1 MAPLHTPSLDSSA
14 TQLHVD
20 GVSYAYPDRR
30 VLTNV
35 SLLASAGDRLGLI
48 GENGAGK
55 STLLRLM
62 VGELEPDA
70 GQVRAATAGGAVPRV
85 GLLRQE
91 PPFAPDATVAEAL
104 EVAVTPARQAVDAID
119 AAAVRLAEH
128 PADDRAASAY
138 AAALETAERLG
149 AWEVDARIGAML
161 AGLGLA
167 SIPRDR
173 ATGSLSGG
181 QRARLSLAWL
191 LLSQPDALLL
201 DEPTNHLDDAAA
213 AHLAQ
218 VLRAW
223 NGPVVL
229 ACHDRAFLD
238 EVATAIVDLDPSP
251 LPHTVVSRVPDAGAG
266 TGVGLTRF
274 GGSFS
279 EYLGARALMR
289 ERWERQYRD
298 EQAELARLRAGVRDN
313 HQVGHIDW
321 KPRTEG
327 RAAQKFYSDR
337 NAAVVSRRVNDA
349 RSRLEEL
356 EEAQVRRPPAE
367 LRFAGL
373 AAARRTAPRG
383 GSASRRAS
391 GTALVASA
399 VAVAGRLAP
408 TSLAVAHGAHLL
420 VTGANGSGKSTL
432 VSVLAGTLAPTS
444 GTVSPAPGHRVGLLA
459 QDPRIG
465 DPAGRGPALTAREAY
480 EDHVGASAVPLSAL
494 GLLAGRD
501 ENRPV
506 ATLSVGQQRRLAL
519 ALILA
524 DPPDVLL
531 LDEPTNHLSL
541 ALITALE
548 DSVHDYPGTVVIA
561 SHDRWLRER
570 WPGVRLELAPST
582 PP

>member
-14 TQLHVD
+14 TQLRVD

-35 SLLASAGDRLGLI
+35 SLLAAAGDRLGLI

-62 VGELEPDA
+62 AGELEPDA
-70 GQVRAATAGGAVPRV
+70 GLVRAATGGGAVARV

-91 PPFAPDATVAEAL
+91 PPFAPDATVAAAL
-104 EVAVTPARQAVDAID
+104 EVAVAPARQAVEAID
-119 AAAVRLAEH
+119 AAALRLAEQ
-128 PADDRAASAY
+128 PADDGAASAY

-181 QRARLSLAWL
+181 QRSRLSLAWL

-251 LPHTVVSRVPDAGAG
+251 LPHAVVSRVPDAGAG

-313 HQVGHIDW
+313 HQVGHVDW

-327 RAAQKFYSDR
+327 RAAQKFYADR

-356 EEAQVRRPPAE
+356 EEAQVRRPPSE

-373 AAARRTAPRG
+373 AAARRTAPR
-383 GSASRRAS
+383 RAS

-399 VAVAGRLAP
+399 VAFAGRLAP
-408 TSLAVAHGAHLL
+408 TSLAVAHGEHLL

-432 VSVLAGTLAPTS
+432 LSVLAGALAPTS
-444 GTVSPAPGHRVGLLA
+444 GTVSSAPGHRVGLLA

-465 DPAGRGPALTAREAY
+465 DPARRGPALTARQAY
-480 EDHVGASAVPLSAL
+480 EDHAGASAVPLSAL

-519 ALILA
+519 AIVLA

-548 DSVHDYPGTVVIA
+548 DSVRDYPGTVVIA

-570 WPGVRLELAPST
+570 WPGARLELAPST